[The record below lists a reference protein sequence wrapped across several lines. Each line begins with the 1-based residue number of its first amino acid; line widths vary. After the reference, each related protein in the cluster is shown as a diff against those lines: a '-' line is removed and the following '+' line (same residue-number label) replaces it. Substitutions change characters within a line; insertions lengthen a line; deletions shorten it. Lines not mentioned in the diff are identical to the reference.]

1 MTFSSTIL
9 PLAKNFCQA
18 TQLQCEQLAD
28 FLLPRRYSV
37 CMTEL
42 ATAPALCLTC
52 WMDLHFIQSPICART
67 GVPLPFDLG
76 PESVSLSAMRFP
88 PAYDRARSA
97 LIYNGTA
104 RQLIHKFKF
113 HNRPEIADLLTP
125 WLETCGQDLL
135 KDADYLIP
143 VPLHLFRIVSRRY
156 NQSAELA
163 RALSKSSG
171 VPMKVE
177 WLRRVKKTSQQVGM
191 TRDMRRKNLK
201 GAFEVK
207 PNKVHALEGKN
218 VILIDDVI
226 TTGSTLTACAK
237 TLRKAGVARIDVLS
251 VARVVMHETVAV

>member
-28 FLLPRRYSV
+28 FLLPRRCSV

-42 ATAPALCLTC
+42 ATAPALCPTC
-52 WMDLHFIQSPICART
+52 WMDLHFIKSPICART

-163 RALSKSSG
+163 RTLSKSSG

-177 WLRRVKKTSQQVGM
+177 WLRRVKKTF
-191 TRDMRRKNLK
+191 R
-201 GAFEVK
+201 
-207 PNKVHALEGKN
+207 
-218 VILIDDVI
+218 
-226 TTGSTLTACAK
+226 
-237 TLRKAGVARIDVLS
+237 
-251 VARVVMHETVAV
+251 

>member
-1 MTFSSTIL
+1 MNITSKVL
-9 PLAKNFCQA
+9 PLAKKFCYTARNQG
-18 TQLQCEQLAD
+18 EQITD
-28 FLLPRRYSV
+28 FLLTRRCSV
-37 CMTEL
+37 CMAEL
-42 ATAPALCLTC
+42 ATAPALCPTC
-52 WMDLHFIQSPICART
+52 WMDLHFIKSPICART

-88 PAYDRARSA
+88 SAYDRARSA

-113 HNRPEIADLLTP
+113 HNRPEIAALLTP
-125 WLETCGQDLL
+125 WLQTCGQDFLQ
-135 KDADYLIP
+135 DADYLIP

-163 RALSKSSG
+163 RMLSQSSG

-201 GAFEVK
+201 NAIEVK
-207 PNKVHALEGKN
+207 PNKVAALAGKN
-218 VILIDDVI
+218 IILIDDVI
-226 TTGSTLTACAK
+226 TTGSTVTACAK

-251 VARVVMHETVAV
+251 VARVVMHESVAV

>member
-1 MTFSSTIL
+1 MTVTSSIA
-9 PLAKNFCQA
+9 PFAKYFYNAVQHH
-18 TQLQCEQLAD
+18 CEQLTD
-28 FLLPRRYSV
+28 FLLPRRCSV
-37 CMTEL
+37 CMAEL
-42 ATAPALCLTC
+42 ATAPALCSSC
-52 WMDLHFIQSPICART
+52 WMDLHFIKAPICART

-76 PESVSLSAMRFP
+76 PQSVSLSAMRFP

-104 RQLIHKFKF
+104 RDLIHKFKF
-113 HNRPEIADLLTP
+113 HNRPEIAELLTP
-125 WLETCGQDLL
+125 WLQTCGHDLL

-143 VPLHLFRIVSRRY
+143 VPLHLFRLVSRRY

-163 RALSKSSG
+163 RMLSHASG
-171 VPMKVE
+171 VPMQAE

-207 PNKVHALEGKN
+207 PNKVAALEGKN

-226 TTGSTLTACAK
+226 TTGSTVTACAK

-251 VARVVMHETVAV
+251 VARVVMHESVAV